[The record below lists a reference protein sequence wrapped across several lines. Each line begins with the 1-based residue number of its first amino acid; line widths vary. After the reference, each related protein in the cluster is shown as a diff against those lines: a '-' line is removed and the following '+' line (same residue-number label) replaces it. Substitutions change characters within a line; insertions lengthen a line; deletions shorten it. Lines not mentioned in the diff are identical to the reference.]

1 MYFKKL
7 TVFKTK
13 YHWVCNQI
21 EDFLLRDLGV
31 KDPIESELFLLPD
44 VGLGFSFIDF
54 VLCLNEKKE
63 KV

>member
-1 MYFKKL
+1 M
-7 TVFKTK
+7 KTK
-13 YHWVCNQI
+13 YHWMCNQI
-21 EDFLLRDLGV
+21 EDFLLRDFGV

-54 VLCLNEKKE
+54 VLCLNEKRE

>member
-1 MYFKKL
+1 M
-7 TVFKTK
+7 KTK
-13 YHWVCNQI
+13 NHWVCHKI

-31 KDPIESELFLLPD
+31 KNPIKRELFLLPD

-54 VLCLNEKKE
+54 VLCLNEKRE